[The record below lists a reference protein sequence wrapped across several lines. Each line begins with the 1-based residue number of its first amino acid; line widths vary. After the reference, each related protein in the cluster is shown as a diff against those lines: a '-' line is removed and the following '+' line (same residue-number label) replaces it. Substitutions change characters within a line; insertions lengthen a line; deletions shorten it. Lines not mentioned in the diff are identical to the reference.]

1 MEKDVHLIFSMRF
14 LEFFR
19 IKIYAKTNSLSPN
32 FKERHFLRPRHR
44 RTESWGLRYQIFFSQ
59 SAVNVLTYIFQYSVL
74 ISVLIICPLFL
85 KNFTFRAVV
94 KIMVITN
101 NKMKSQICFA
111 VLYL

>member
-1 MEKDVHLIFSMRF
+1 MGA
-14 LEFFR
+14 
-19 IKIYAKTNSLSPN
+19 KISD
-32 FKERHFLRPRHR
+32 
-44 RTESWGLRYQIFFSQ
+44 FFSQ